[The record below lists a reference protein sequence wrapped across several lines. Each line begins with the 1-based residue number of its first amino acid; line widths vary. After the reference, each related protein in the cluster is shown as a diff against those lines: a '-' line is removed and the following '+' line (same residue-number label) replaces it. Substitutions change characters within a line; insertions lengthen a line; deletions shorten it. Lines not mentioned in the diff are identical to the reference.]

1 MYRNML
7 DMIMKQDRVS
17 GAAELEDKIIDYLVQ
32 GGEDDVF
39 ERCLS
44 VLSTYPSMASIW
56 NIANLAFLYG
66 EGARKEFDDMRKANE
81 KVVENG
87 TGAVENNSTILTYSR
102 SSTVM
107 KILGACTGEG
117 ITVICSESRPKY
129 EGRKLALELSER
141 GFEVLLTT
149 DAALASMVDE
159 ADMVMIGAD
168 AILGKGIV
176 NKAGTSPLLTY
187 ANGKGKEIY
196 IAASSYKAFPFV
208 FIKEEGGKEVWKNAP
223 EGVKIKNFY
232 FDFTDIGNISYFIT
246 ENGISGNKPIFAR
259 KLSNDILEIKS
270 MLEADEKYRLVGQ
283 TNSGNQQGVK
293 I

>member
-44 VLSTYPSMASIW
+44 VLSAYPSMASMW
-56 NIANLAFLYG
+56 NIANLAFSCG
-66 EGARKEFDDMRKANE
+66 EGTGEEFDDIRKANE
-81 KVVENG
+81 TVVENG
-87 TGAVENNSTILTYSR
+87 AGIIENNSTILTYSR

-107 KILGACTGEG
+107 KILGACVDRD

-129 EGRKLALELSER
+129 EGRKLASELSER
-141 GFEVLLTT
+141 GVEVLLTT

-159 ADMVMIGAD
+159 ADMVLIGAD
-168 AILGKGIV
+168 AILEKGIV
-176 NKAGTSPLLTY
+176 NKAGTCPLLTY

-208 FIKEEGGKEVWKNAP
+208 FIKEEDGKEVWKNAP

-232 FDFTDIGNISYFIT
+232 FDFTGIRHRSYFIT
-246 ENGISGNKPIFAR
+246 EYGISKKRPFFAR
-259 KLSNDILEIKS
+259 KLSNEILDIKS
-270 MLEADEKYRLVGQ
+270 MLEAKEKYRLVE
-283 TNSGNQQGVK
+283 
-293 I
+293 